1 MSIIIL
7 FLSFF
12 CLLSTKVAQA
22 QQIATAS
29 AQMEDGEGLGAVGGT
44 SSSDN
49 FIMTLGVNQGDGTS
63 DDGFGQ
69 TLSLLSPASYR
80 QLLTSQGGLYGD
92 SFASSEAGTTG
103 INTNIQ
109 FNIDKLWVDFPYMSP
124 GILATGQN
132 ELTINSNAPIGYSLY
147 TGDDLPLH
155 LPEMEERL
163 LMDGLAIYPR
173 EIIAA
178 TTCDV
183 GDCDDQVAGT
193 WTNGDMAGFGYTVIG
208 DDALADFAGGQKY
221 RAFSDLKLGQ
231 PARLI
236 ATKDASSQALSQRQ
250 LTVRYQVGVR
260 GDTEAGVFQNS
271 VYYTLVPNY

>member
-1 MSIIIL
+1 MSTIIL
-7 FLSFF
+7 FLSFW
-12 CLLSTKVAQA
+12 LVAFGSRVEA
-22 QQIATAS
+22 QQASTVS
-29 AQMEDGEGLGAVGGT
+29 AQMEDSEGLGAVGGT

-49 FIMTLGVNQGDGTS
+49 FIMTLGVNQGDDSS
-63 DDGFGQ
+63 DDDLSQ

-80 QLLTSQGGLYGD
+80 QLLTSSCGLYGD
-92 SFASSEAGTTG
+92 SFASGEATG
-103 INTNIQ
+103 INTDIQ
-109 FNIDKLWVDFPYMSP
+109 FSIDKLWVDFPYMSP

-132 ELTINSNAPIGYSLY
+132 ELIINSNAPIGYSLY
-147 TGDDLPLH
+147 TGEDLPLH
-155 LPEMEERL
+155 LPEMEQRL
-163 LMDGLAIYPR
+163 LVDGLAVYPR

-178 TTCDV
+178 TTCDA
-183 GDCDDQVAGT
+183 GDCDDQTAGT
-193 WTNGDMAGFGYTVIG
+193 WVNGEIAGFGYTVMG